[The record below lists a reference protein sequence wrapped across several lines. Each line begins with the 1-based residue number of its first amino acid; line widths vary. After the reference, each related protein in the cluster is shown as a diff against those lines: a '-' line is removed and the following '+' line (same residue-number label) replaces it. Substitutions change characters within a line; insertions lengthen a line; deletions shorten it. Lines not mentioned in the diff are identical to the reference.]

1 MNNQHLTEQSAEQS
15 TQTLLKTSVGR
26 RTLLKAGVAAGG
38 GLMLN
43 FSWLSS
49 AAAAPDKPALK
60 QHFEL
65 NAYLHIAP
73 SGAITAMVPNPE
85 FGQNLM
91 TSMPM
96 ILAEEL
102 DADWKNVTAKQAE
115 FRPDDFQRQFTGGSQ
130 SIRQAWQSLRM
141 AGAGAREML
150 RQAAAKKW
158 AVPVSEITTQN
169 GVLTHPATGKSS
181 SYGEMAAAAA
191 MMPVPKEVALKA
203 VGDFALIGQSRKN
216 LEGVKIVTGQPMFG
230 LDYQAEGMLIAM
242 IEHPP
247 AFGQAIDSVALADI
261 KKMSGIVD
269 AFVFESLKADYQ
281 KNAFDGTAFP
291 QLIAI
296 VGHKTWQ
303 VMKAKK
309 ALATKWKTL
318 PDRVEKVGS
327 FFGGPMEVTIPGG
340 LESSADH
347 RQKMDAALAS
357 PMKAL
362 RRDGDPEA
370 AFTQAKTVI
379 ERTYRAPFLAH
390 NTLEPMNFFAHV
402 TEVGAQVVGPLQ
414 APSFIEGTLA
424 SRLNI
429 PKSKIRIEM
438 TRMGGGFGRRAY
450 SHYLVEAAVIS
461 QQVKAPVKLIYSRED
476 DMTMGIYRPSYTVKI
491 KAGLDKDNKL
501 IAYRVSGV
509 GVPEHCIHENRFPA
523 GAVPN
528 YLAEATT
535 IPSNITVGAFRA
547 PRSNFMA
554 AAEQSFLD
562 EVAEAAGADPI
573 AFRLALLARA
583 KADPVGEKNDYDAD
597 RYAGVLTQVRDQS
610 GWNTM
615 PKSIKKGVAAYF
627 CHNSYAAQVVT
638 LAGSKTAPQ
647 VDKVYSAVD
656 CGIVVNLDA
665 AINMVEGAVVD
676 GIGNALFGE
685 MTFTEGK
692 PDKRNFDRYRM
703 IRMNEAP
710 KAINVSFVQSTV
722 DPTGLGEPPFP
733 PIFPA
738 LANALYQAT
747 GQRFYEQPFIK
758 QLDKL
763 KERG

>member
-1 MNNQHLTEQSAEQS
+1 MPKKQVTQQS
-15 TQTLLKTSVGR
+15 TEPVLLKTSIGR
-26 RTLLKAGVAAGG
+26 RALLKAGVAVSG

-43 FSWLSS
+43 FSWLDVV
-49 AAAAPDKPALK
+49 AAESDKTALK
-60 QHFEL
+60 QPFKL

-73 SGAITAMVPNPE
+73 SGEITAMVPNPE

-96 ILAEEL
+96 ILAEEM
-102 DADWKNVTAKQAE
+102 DADWTKISAKQAE
-115 FRPDDFQRQFTGGSQ
+115 FRPNDYQRQFTGGSQ

-150 RQAAAKKW
+150 RQAAAQKW
-158 AVPVSEITTQN
+158 SVPLAEITT
-169 GVLTHPATGKSS
+169 GRGMLFHAASGKASR
-181 SYGEMAAAAA
+181 YGDMAAAAA
-191 MMPVPKEVALKA
+191 IMPVPKEVTLKA
-203 VGDFALIGQSRKN
+203 VSDFSLIGQSCKN

-230 LDYQAEGMLIAM
+230 LDYQADGMLTAM

-247 AFGQAIDSVALADI
+247 AFGQTIDSVVLDDI
-261 KKMSGIVD
+261 KKMDGIVD
-269 AFVFESLKADYQ
+269 AFVFESVRPDYQ

-296 VGHKTWQ
+296 VGYKTWQ

-309 ALATKWKTL
+309 TLAAKWKIV
-318 PDRVEKVGS
+318 PPRVEMVGT
-327 FFGGPMEVTIPGG
+327 FFGGPVEVAIPGG
-340 LESSADH
+340 LENSADH
-347 RQKMDAALAS
+347 REKMDAALAS
-357 PMKAL
+357 PLKTL

-370 AFTQAKTVI
+370 AFKQAETII
-379 ERTYRAPFLAH
+379 ERTYRAPHLAH
-390 NTLEPMNFFAHV
+390 NTLEPMNFFANV
-402 TEVGAQVVGPLQ
+402 TEAGAQVAGPLQ

-424 SRLNI
+424 ARLNI
-429 PKSKIRIEM
+429 PKAKISIEL

-476 DMTMGIYRPSYTVKI
+476 DMTMGIYRPAYTVRI

-501 IAYRVSGV
+501 IAYRVSGT
-509 GVPEHCIHENRFPA
+509 GVPEHSIYENRFPA

-528 YLAEATT
+528 YLAEATA

-562 EVAEAAGADPI
+562 EVAEAAGEDPI
-573 AFRLALLARA
+573 AFRLALLARS
-583 KADPVGEKNDYDAD
+583 KSNPVGEKNDYDPD

-610 GWNTM
+610 GWNRL
-615 PKSIKKGVAAYF
+615 PASIKKGVAAYF

-638 LAGSKTAPQ
+638 LAGTKTSPS
-647 VDKVYSAVD
+647 VDKVFSAVD
-656 CGIVVNLDA
+656 CGIVVNPDA
-665 AINMVEGAVVD
+665 ATNMVEGAVID
-676 GIGNALFGE
+676 ALGTALFGG

-692 PDKRNFDRYRM
+692 PDKRNFDSYRM
-703 IRMNEAP
+703 IRMNESP
-710 KAINVSFVQSTV
+710 KSINVSFVKNTL

-733 PIFPA
+733 PVFAA

-747 GQRFYEQPFIK
+747 GQRFYEQPFIT

-763 KERG
+763 KES